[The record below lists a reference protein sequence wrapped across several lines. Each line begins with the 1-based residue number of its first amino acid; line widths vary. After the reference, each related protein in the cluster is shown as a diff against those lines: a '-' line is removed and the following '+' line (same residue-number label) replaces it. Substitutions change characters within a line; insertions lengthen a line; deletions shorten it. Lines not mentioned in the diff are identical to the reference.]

1 MTTVAPT
8 YSPETNKVDGRMIIR
23 NNFKALFER
32 NPKVLL
38 FGEDVGKIGDV
49 NQGAE
54 GLQELFGETRV
65 YDTGIREA
73 TIVGQGIGM
82 ALRGLRPIAEIQ
94 YLDYV
99 LYCIQ
104 TLSDDLATYL
114 YRTVG
119 QQTAPLIIRTRGHR
133 LGDMA

>member
-54 GLQELFGETRV
+54 GLQELFGETRIS
-65 YDTGIREA
+65 IRGFEK
-73 TIVGQGIGM
+73 
-82 ALRGLRPIAEIQ
+82 P
-94 YLDYV
+94 
-99 LYCIQ
+99 
-104 TLSDDLATYL
+104 
-114 YRTVG
+114 
-119 QQTAPLIIRTRGHR
+119 P
-133 LGDMA
+133 